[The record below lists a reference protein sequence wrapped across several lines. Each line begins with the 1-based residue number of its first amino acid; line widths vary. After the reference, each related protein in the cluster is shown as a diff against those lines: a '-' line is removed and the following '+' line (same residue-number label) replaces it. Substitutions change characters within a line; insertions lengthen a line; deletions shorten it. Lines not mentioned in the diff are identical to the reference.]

1 MHREG
6 YPGLIIPSVQRP
18 VGENFVVF
26 NPVVLSQAH
35 FSCQLTY
42 RLDGERI
49 LVEKT
54 PGITWFEL
62 AVTAA

>member
-1 MHREG
+1 V
-6 YPGLIIPSVQRP
+6 I
-18 VGENFVVF
+18 F